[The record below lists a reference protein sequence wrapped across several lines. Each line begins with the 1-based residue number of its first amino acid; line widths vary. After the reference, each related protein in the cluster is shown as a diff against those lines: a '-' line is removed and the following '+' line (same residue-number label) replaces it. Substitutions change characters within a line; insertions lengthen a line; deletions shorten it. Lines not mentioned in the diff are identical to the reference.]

1 MKPEYIPFTNDLIE
15 LAIREDIGDGDHSSL
30 ACIPPDERGR
40 MKLLVKQEGVL
51 AGVEVAEMVLR
62 RLDPDVAFDKRIED
76 GAHVRPA
83 MSPFMSR
90 DAWSRCCRPSAFC
103 STSCS
108 SMSGV
113 RRKPRAT

>member
-76 GAHVRPA
+76 GGRA
-83 MSPFMSR
+83 MSPFMAR

-108 SMSGV
+108 
-113 RRKPRAT
+113 A